1 MLLCC
6 LSGVVVGFSGAT
18 LGLALVNKSVEALT
32 VEQAETLLV
41 AGPLVGL
48 LPEACLLLAA
58 RKNSHVARLLPAA
71 FGLWLAGGVVS
82 FAWLGLSPLL
92 R

>member
-6 LSGVVVGFSGAT
+6 LSGVAGGLGGAT

-58 RKNSHVARLLPAA
+58 RKDSRVARLLPAA
-71 FGLWLAGGVVS
+71 FGLWLAAGVVS

>member
-6 LSGVVVGFSGAT
+6 LSGVAGGLGAAT

-58 RKNSHVARLLPAA
+58 RKDSRVARLLPPAL
-71 FGLWLAGGVVS
+71 GLWLATGVVS